1 MATSKVA
8 YLVKPKIVD
17 GVEGEQMRGKRVVIL
32 DPGSIFCAML

>member
-17 GVEGEQMRGKRVVIL
+17 GVEGEAIIELRDIEIRKKHLYGDK
-32 DPGSIFCAML
+32 S